1 MDLIT
6 VGLLLREAERLP
18 VTNVAE
24 ESPPTFQKHESLQGC
39 NGENHVNGTET
50 IPTSGKFP
58 V

>member
-24 ESPPTFQKHESLQGC
+24 ESPPTFQKHESL
-39 NGENHVNGTET
+39 
-50 IPTSGKFP
+50 
-58 V
+58 